1 MRSMP
6 LQSIPPKKKRSM
18 RLKLEPR
25 AEPSRLMGWL
35 SPLLAAA
42 LTIVAGFVL
51 FVALGKNPMEAF
63 YTFFIHPVRDVHGI
77 TELLV
82 KASPLMLM
90 AVGLA
95 CGYRANVW
103 NIGAEGQLVLGAIFA
118 GGVALYFHGSES
130 GLILPTMVVAGAIGG
145 MLWAAIPALLRTR
158 FNTNEIL
165 VSLMLVY
172 VANFL
177 LSWLVHEPWRDPEG
191 FNFPQ
196 TKQFTDSALYPI
208 LIEGTRLN
216 VGFLISLAAIGLG
229 YVFLNRSF
237 LGFQMRVAGLADA
250 AARYAGFN
258 ANRMIWLGLLL
269 GGAAAGIAG
278 MGEVAGPIGR
288 LLPSV
293 SPGYGFAAIIV
304 AFVGRL
310 HPIGILLASLLMSLL
325 YLGGEAAQMGLQL
338 PSAMTGLFQ
347 GMLLF
352 FLLGSDV
359 FINYRVKVVRPIAR
373 APVAEPA

>member
-1 MRSMP
+1 
-6 LQSIPPKKKRSM
+6 M
-18 RLKLEPR
+18 RLKLEAR

-35 SPLLAAA
+35 SPLIAAA
-42 LTIVAGFVL
+42 LTVAAGFVL
-51 FVALGKNPMEAF
+51 FVALGKDPVQAF
-63 YTFFIHPVRDVHGI
+63 YTFFVHPIRDVNGI
-77 TELLV
+77 TELLL
-82 KASPLMLM
+82 KASPLMLIG
-90 AVGLA
+90 VGLA

-118 GGVALYFHGSES
+118 SGIALHFYGNES
-130 GLILPTMVVAGAIGG
+130 RFVLPAMIAAGALGG
-145 MLWAAIPALLRTR
+145 MLWAAIPAFLRTR
-158 FNTNEIL
+158 FNANEIL
-165 VSLMLVY
+165 TSLMLVY
-172 VANFL
+172 VANLF

-208 LIEGTRLN
+208 LVEGTRLN
-216 VGFLISLAAIGLG
+216 LGFLLALAVVALG

-237 LGFQMRVAGLADA
+237 LGFQLRVAGLAPDA
-250 AARYAGFN
+250 AKYAGFS
-258 ANRMIWLGLLL
+258 AKRMVWLGMLI
-269 GGAAAGIAG
+269 GGACAGLAG
-278 MGEVAGPIGR
+278 MGEVAGPIGQ

-310 HPIGILLASLLMSLL
+310 NPLGILLASLLMSLL
-325 YLGGEAAQMGLQL
+325 YLGGEAAQMGLNL
-338 PSAMTGLFQ
+338 PSAITGLFQ

-359 FINYRVKVVRPIAR
+359 FINYRVKTVRPLAIA
-373 APVAEPA
+373 PA

>member
-1 MRSMP
+1 
-6 LQSIPPKKKRSM
+6 M
-18 RLKLEPR
+18 RLRLEAR
-25 AEPSRLMGWL
+25 AEPSRLMSWL
-35 SPLLAAA
+35 SPLIAAV
-42 LTIVAGFVL
+42 LTIAAGFVL
-51 FVALGKNPMEAF
+51 FAMLGKNPIEAF
-63 YTFFIHPVRDVHGI
+63 YTFFVHPVRDVNGM
-77 TELLV
+77 TELLL
-82 KASPLMLM
+82 KASPLMLIG
-90 AVGLA
+90 VGLA

-103 NIGAEGQLVLGAIFA
+103 NIGAEGQLVLGAIFSS
-118 GGVALYFHGSES
+118 GVALNFYGSES
-130 GLILPTMVVAGAIGG
+130 RFVLPAMIVAGAVGG

-165 VSLMLVY
+165 TSLMLVY
-172 VANFL
+172 VANLL

-216 VGFLISLAAIGLG
+216 LGFLIALASVAFG

-237 LGFQMRVAGLADA
+237 LGFQLRVAGLAGDA
-250 AARYAGFN
+250 AKYAGFN
-258 ANRMIWLGLLL
+258 ANRMVWLGMLV
-269 GGAAAGIAG
+269 GGACAGLAG
-278 MGEVAGPIGR
+278 MGEVAGPIGQ

-325 YLGGEAAQMGLQL
+325 YLGGEAAQMGLNL
-338 PSAMTGLFQ
+338 PSAITGLFQ

-359 FINYRVKVVRPIAR
+359 FINYRVKIVRPIAGL
-373 APVAEPA
+373 PVPDAA

>member
-1 MRSMP
+1 
-6 LQSIPPKKKRSM
+6 M
-18 RLKLEPR
+18 RLRLEARP
-25 AEPSRLMGWL
+25 EPSRLMGIL

-51 FVALGKNPMEAF
+51 FSALGKNPLQAF
-63 YTFFIHPVRDVHGI
+63 YTFFIYPIRDINGL
-77 TELLV
+77 TEMLL
-82 KASPLMLM
+82 KASPLMLIGI
-90 AVGLA
+90 GLA

-103 NIGAEGQLVLGAIFA
+103 NIGAEGQLILGAIFA
-118 GGVALYFHGSES
+118 SGVALAYHGSES
-130 GLILPTMVVAGAIGG
+130 RLVLPAMFVAGAVGG
-145 MLWAAIPALLRTR
+145 MLWAAIPAFLRVR

-172 VANFL
+172 VASFL

-196 TKQFTDSALYPI
+196 SKQFTDSALYPI

-216 VGFLISLAAIGLG
+216 VGFLIALVAVALG

-237 LGFQMRVAGLADA
+237 LGFQLQVAGLAGA
-250 AARYAGFN
+250 AAKYAGFR
-258 ANRMIWLGLLL
+258 ASRMVWLGMLV
-269 GGAAAGIAG
+269 GGACAGIAG
-278 MGEVAGPIGR
+278 MGEVAGPIGQ

-310 HPIGILLASLLMSLL
+310 HPIGIMLASLLMSLL
-325 YLGGEAAQMGLQL
+325 YLGGEAAQMGLNL
-338 PSAMTGLFQ
+338 PSAITGLFQ

-359 FINYRVKVVRPIAR
+359 FINYRIKSAR
-373 APVAEPA
+373 AVPVPAPKMAAT